1 MLKLIRSMVIILDS
15 TNFYVTTIFICSF
28 YINTN
33 GAVVRMGAVVP
44 LLYWDMNLKNG
55 TKKIALKFFGH
66 RVWQYLNE
74 GSDHSND
81 HHNLHKDA
89 TSVLWVHSVRYVG
102 SEIWD

>member
-1 MLKLIRSMVIILDS
+1 MVIILDS

-33 GAVVRMGAVVP
+33 GAVVRMGAVVVP

-66 RVWQYLNE
+66 QVSEYLNE
-74 GSDHSND
+74 GSDQ
-81 HHNLHKDA
+81 
-89 TSVLWVHSVRYVG
+89 
-102 SEIWD
+102 